1 MSDPTTTTS
10 INDTG
15 GSDSSNIN
23 NQTSNR
29 NMNPF
34 IRPRILLTGLRRS
47 GKTSIQRVIFTK
59 MQPSQTQFLESTPH
73 LTLNQ
78 FSCGSFINFQ
88 VQELPGQLTLFSSG
102 LSGGSGGNHVQP
114 SSYDDDT
121 MTNVIGGN
129 YDLERLLKRCNAVVY
144 IIDAQDDYSESILR
158 LNTIIQKGR
167 RINPRIR
174 YEIFIHKVDQLSEE
188 AKIETQRDIH
198 NQVRDRFADPIG
210 GIDSWSP
217 TPHTSNSSSQEIL
230 INFHLTSIF
239 DHSIFE
245 AFSKVIQKLIP
256 QFAHLERLL
265 NYLLS
270 TSNIEQAFL
279 FDVQT
284 KISIATDSS
293 PTDIQMY
300 ELCCD
305 MIDLLI
311 NMSEIYGQPSENNMR
326 RLSDDDEDED
336 EYVNEEDENNQGDN
350 SEQHEWNLVAQND
363 DYNENN
369 VQINGSRKD
378 SYLNSPLGTPPVM
391 NHQSSTL
398 LETTNEPASAV
409 FDSMSSSVIKLTGG
423 RALYL
428 KEINRHLALICILR
442 EEALTKQALIDY
454 NVRQLKKSIIKLFRL
469 NYQMSRSHVSS
480 STMLD

>member
-1 MSDPTTTTS
+1 MINSTS
-10 INDTG
+10 TINDSG
-15 GSDSSNIN
+15 GGNGH
-23 NQTSNR
+23 TSNKDAS
-29 NMNPF
+29 PVL
-34 IRPRILLTGLRRS
+34 RPRILLTGLRRS

-88 VQELPGQLTLFSSG
+88 VQELPGQLQVFPSG
-102 LSGGSGGNHVQP
+102 HNSGSGGNSGQA
-114 SSYDDDT
+114 SSYDDDPMQSMIT
-121 MTNVIGGN
+121 GG
-129 YDLERLLKRCNAVVY
+129 YDMERLLKRCNAVVY
-144 IIDAQDDYSESILR
+144 IIDAQDDYSESIIR
-158 LNTIIQKGR
+158 LNTIIQMGR
-167 RINPRIR
+167 RLNPRIR
-174 YEIFIHKVDQLSEE
+174 YEVFIHKVDQLSEE
-188 AKIETQRDIH
+188 TKSETQRDIH
-198 NQVRDRFADPIG
+198 NQVRDRSADNVG
-210 GIDSWSP
+210 GIDLWSS
-217 TPHTSNSSSQEIL
+217 TSITSNLNPNDIL
-230 INFHLTSIF
+230 INFHLTSIY

-256 QFAHLERLL
+256 QFGHLERLL

-293 PTDIQMY
+293 PTDMQMY

-311 NMSEIYGQPSENNMR
+311 NMSEIYGQPNDNK
-326 RLSDDDEDED
+326 LGIVHDDDDDDEEYIDERETLND
-336 EYVNEEDENNQGDN
+336 DEN
-350 SEQHEWNLVAQND
+350 EQHEWNLEDQND
-363 DYNENN
+363 VYDENN
-369 VQINGSRKD
+369 VHLNDLRSN
-378 SYLNSPLGTPPVM
+378 SYINSPLGTTPVI
-391 NHQSSTL
+391 NQQNSSL
-398 LETTNEPASAV
+398 IETTSEPASAV

-469 NYQMSRSHVSS
+469 NNQLSRPPPIPSS
-480 STMLD
+480 GIVQ

>member
-1 MSDPTTTTS
+1 MLDPTTTTTSSS

-15 GSDSSNIN
+15 GGDVNDH
-23 NQTSNR
+23 TSNR
-29 NMNPF
+29 TMNQF

-88 VQELPGQLTLFSSG
+88 VQELPGQLQLFSSG
-102 LSGGSGGNHVQP
+102 HNSGSGGNHVQA
-114 SSYDDDT
+114 SSYDDDS
-121 MTNVIGGN
+121 MTNMMGGN

-144 IIDAQDDYSESILR
+144 IIDAQDDYTESISR

-188 AKIETQRDIH
+188 SKIETQRDIH

-210 GIDSWSP
+210 GLESWSP
-217 TPHTSNSSSQEIL
+217 TSHMSNPNSQEIL

-293 PTDIQMY
+293 PTDMQMY

-311 NMSEIYGQPSENNMR
+311 NMSEIYGQPSENNIR
-326 RLSDDDEDED
+326 RSADDDDDEDED
-336 EYVNEEDENNQGDN
+336 EYLNEEYENNHGDN
-350 SEQHEWNLVAQND
+350 TEQQEWNMVAQNEE
-363 DYNENN
+363 YNENN
-369 VQINGSRKD
+369 LQINGSRKS
-378 SYLNSPLGTPPVM
+378 SYLNRTPPVL
-391 NHQSSTL
+391 NHQPSTL

-469 NYQMSRSHVSS
+469 NYQLSRPPASS
-480 STMLD
+480 LNIIE

>member
-1 MSDPTTTTS
+1 MLDPTSTIT
-10 INDTG
+10 DTG
-15 GSDSSNIN
+15 GGQG
-23 NQTSNR
+23 QTSNK
-29 NMNPF
+29 NINPF

-59 MQPSQTQFLESTPH
+59 MQPSQTQFLESTSH

-88 VQELPGQLTLFSSG
+88 VQELPGQLQIYPGPNSG
-102 LSGGSGGNHVQP
+102 NGGNNVQA
-114 SSYDDDT
+114 SSYDDDS
-121 MTNVIGGN
+121 MTSIIGGS

-144 IIDAQDDYSESILR
+144 IIDAQDDYSESITR

-188 AKIETQRDIH
+188 TKIETQRDIH

-210 GIDSWSP
+210 GMESWSP
-217 TPHTSNSSSQEIL
+217 ASPMPNSSSQDVL
-230 INFHLTSIF
+230 INFHLTSIY

-256 QFAHLERLL
+256 EFAHLERLL

-293 PTDIQMY
+293 PTDMQMY

-311 NMSEIYGQPSENNMR
+311 NMSEIYGQPNEDGSQR
-326 RLSDDDEDED
+326 VTDDDDDDEDED
-336 EYVNEEDENNQGDN
+336 YFNDGSDHNQGHEWNIVTQNDEYDENNIPLN
-350 SEQHEWNLVAQND
+350 S
-363 DYNENN
+363 
-369 VQINGSRKD
+369 SRK
-378 SYLNSPLGTPPVM
+378 SSFVNSPLDTTPII
-391 NHQSSTL
+391 NHAQSTL
-398 LETTNEPASAV
+398 LETTSEPASAV

-469 NYQMSRSHVSS
+469 NYQASRPNAPSSHLVE
-480 STMLD
+480 

>member
-1 MSDPTTTTS
+1 MINPTSTV
-10 INDTG
+10 NDSG
-15 GSDSSNIN
+15 GGNGQSPPN
-23 NQTSNR
+23 NMHS
-29 NMNPF
+29 F

-88 VQELPGQLTLFSSG
+88 VQELPGQLQVFPSG
-102 LSGGSGGNHVQP
+102 HNSGGSGGTSGQA
-114 SSYDDDT
+114 SSYDDDP
-121 MTNVIGGN
+121 MAHMVGGG
-129 YDLERLLKRCNAVVY
+129 YDMERLLKRCNAVVY
-144 IIDAQDDYSESILR
+144 IIDSQDDYTESILR
-158 LNTIIQKGR
+158 LNTIIQMGKR
-167 RINPRIR
+167 LNPRIR
-174 YEIFIHKVDQLSEE
+174 YEVFIHKVDQLSEE
-188 AKIETQRDIH
+188 VKIETQRDIH
-198 NQVRDRFADPIG
+198 NQVRDRFT
-210 GIDSWSP
+210 DSISGLDAWQTSS
-217 TPHTSNSSSQEIL
+217 THMSNSNSQDIL
-230 INFHLTSIF
+230 INFHLTSIY

-256 QFAHLERLL
+256 QFGHLERLL

-284 KISIATDSS
+284 KISIANDSS
-293 PTDIQMY
+293 PTDMQMY

-311 NMSEIYGQPSENNMR
+311 NMSEIYGQPNGNNQPTINDDD
-326 RLSDDDEDED
+326 DDDE
-336 EYVNEEDENNQGDN
+336 EYLSHERENFHDDDDN
-350 SEQHEWNLVAQND
+350 EQHEWNVDTQND
-363 DYNENN
+363 DDEQRI
-369 VQINGSRKD
+369 QINNLRT
-378 SYLNSPLGTPPVM
+378 PLGTTPIM
-391 NHQSSTL
+391 NNQHSSL
-398 LETTNEPASAV
+398 IETTNEPASAV

-454 NVRQLKKSIIKLFRL
+454 NVRQLKKSILKLFRL
-469 NYQMSRSHVSS
+469 NHQINRPDVSP
-480 STMLD
+480 TNAVE